1 MNILVNTKKRYIILL
16 LGLSILLSSCLN
28 DTINTNNTK
37 INIKD
42 YVPKNN
48 LVKVFNGGFEGY
60 GKIYIVNKIN
70 ENMYQI
76 NQIDYGTG
84 LVSIYEKTN
93 DYIKLI
99 YRSEVDSFDKN
110 YLNKKLNKNDIV
122 LQTPIKVGTNW
133 KNEDNTKYEITGVDV
148 DVNTPSGYYSTL
160 EVTIRKNDIEIKKYY
175 AKGIGLVK
183 SISNGHVNEE
193 LVKIET
199 LDSKV
204 ILNSIKELNNL
215 LVKYLGDI

>member
-16 LGLSILLSSCLN
+16 GLSILLSSCLN
-28 DTINTNNTK
+28 EMINTNNTT
-37 INIKD
+37 INIRE

-60 GKIYIVNKIN
+60 GKIYIVNEIN
-70 ENMYQI
+70 ESMYQI
-76 NQIDYGTG
+76 NQIDYGTC
-84 LVSIYEKTN
+84 LVSIYKKTN

-110 YLNKKLNKNDIV
+110 YLNKELNENDIV
-122 LQTPIKVGTNW
+122 LQTPIKVGTKW
-133 KNEDNTKYEITGVDV
+133 KNEDNTEYEITGVNV

-183 SISNGHVNEE
+183 SISNGYVNEE

-204 ILNSIKELNNL
+204 NLNSIKELNNL
-215 LVKYLGDI
+215 LDKYLGDV